1 MWNFILIILLISATV
16 YAIIVTRKS
25 FQYQDAIDDFLD
37 VISDSRNEMEN
48 VLGFFNHLMKY
59 NIMLDTPEIREMVSQ
74 IKKGREVV
82 KKIIRILGEA
92 KEIEKEIK

>member
-1 MWNFILIILLISATV
+1 MISATV